1 MESSRILTIL
11 CTVDAGY
18 PGHRRSGTRMSV
30 DEQDGKPLPGIP
42 DSQLHLSDVDAL
54 VRETGKLPTAAVR
67 QHPLFGRIVR
77 PRSAGGAGFAR
88 TDREVERRPSP
99 H

>member
-67 QHPLFGRIVR
+67 QHPLFGR
-77 PRSAGGAGFAR
+77 SG
-88 TDREVERRPSP
+88 RRRIAHRYPP
-99 H
+99 

>member
-1 MESSRILTIL
+1 
-11 CTVDAGY
+11 
-18 PGHRRSGTRMSV
+18 MSV

-67 QHPLFGRIVR
+67 QHPLFGRSVYL
-77 PRSAGGAGFAR
+77 PDASGGGQSLR
-88 TDREVERRPSP
+88 RVTRDRG
-99 H
+99 

>member
-1 MESSRILTIL
+1 
-11 CTVDAGY
+11 
-18 PGHRRSGTRMSV
+18 MSV

-67 QHPLFGRIVR
+67 QHPLFGVR
-77 PRSAGGAGFAR
+77 VCRPAR
-88 TDREVERRPSP
+88 
-99 H
+99 